1 MTNKFGWSRYL
12 AYLVI
17 SLALIGCNST
27 KNRTEE
33 RAKERVIQFI
43 HLMSANKI
51 EEAEKLLTRQL
62 REGENMELF
71 IESFD
76 DWELKDTSIVITVE
90 EVSFYRPDDKNK
102 AIVSF
107 TVRNDKVDFTK
118 MTSMPIK
125 YEKGDWYL
133 GG

>member
-1 MTNKFGWSRYL
+1 MINKFGWSRCF
-12 AYLVI
+12 AYLLI
-17 SLALIGCNST
+17 PLALISCSST

-51 EEAEKLLTRQL
+51 EEAEKLLARQL
-62 REGENMELF
+62 REGENLELF

-76 DWELKDTSIVITVE
+76 DGELKDTSIVITID
-90 EVSFYRPDDKNK
+90 EVSFYRPNDKNK
-102 AIVSF
+102 ALVSL
-107 TVRNDKVDFTK
+107 TIRNDKVGYTR
-118 MTSMPIK
+118 MSSMPVK

>member
-1 MTNKFGWSRYL
+1 MRNKSRWSRYF
-12 AYLVI
+12 ACLVI
-17 SLALIGCNST
+17 FLALIGCNST

-51 EEAEKLLTRQL
+51 EEAEKLLARQL
-62 REGENMELF
+62 VEGENLELF
-71 IESFD
+71 LESYD
-76 DWELKDTSIVITVE
+76 DPELKDTSIVITID
-90 EVSFYRPDDKNK
+90 EVDFYRPNDKNK
-102 AIVSF
+102 ALVSL
-107 TVRNDKVDFTK
+107 TIRNNNVGFTK
-118 MTSMPIK
+118 MSSIPIR

>member
-1 MTNKFGWSRYL
+1 MINKFGWSRYF

-17 SLALIGCNST
+17 PLALIGCSSV

-43 HLMSANKI
+43 HLMSADKI
-51 EEAEKLLTRQL
+51 EEAEKLLCRQL

-71 IESFD
+71 LVSFD
-76 DWELKDTSIVITVE
+76 DWEIKDTSIVITVD
-90 EVSFYRPDDKNK
+90 EVSFYKPNDKNK
-102 AIVSF
+102 AVVSL
-107 TVRNDKVDFTK
+107 TIRNDKVDFTK
-118 MTSMPIK
+118 MSSIPIR
-125 YEKGDWYL
+125 YERGDWYL